1 MSTFSERLVN
11 AATLDV
17 ATYEEVEHDESALP
31 QAMLAV
37 VLASIAAGIGSA
49 EEFGIVEMV
58 TDSIG
63 ALIAWFVWALTVYVI
78 GTKLLPQ
85 PQTQANLGQLLR
97 TIGFASS
104 PGLLRVFG
112 IVPIIGWLVVLV
124 ASVWM
129 LVTLVVAVRQA
140 LDFTSTG
147 RAVGVCL
154 LGWLALVVT
163 SAVLGGLW
171 VFGVS

>member
-11 AATLDV
+11 AAKLDV

-31 QAMLAV
+31 QAMLTV
-37 VLASIAAGIGSA
+37 VLASIAAGIGAA
-49 EEFGIVEMV
+49 EEFSVIELV

-63 ALIAWFVWALTVYVI
+63 ALIAWFIWALTVYVI
-78 GTKLLPQ
+78 GTKILPQ
-85 PQTQANLGQLLR
+85 TQTQANLGQLLR

-112 IVPIIGWLVVLV
+112 IVPVIGWLVVLV

-129 LVTLVVAVRQA
+129 LATMVLAVRQA

-154 LGWLALVVT
+154 LGWLALIVT
-163 SAVLGGLW
+163 SVLLGGLW
-171 VFGVS
+171 VL

>member
-1 MSTFSERLVN
+1 MSTFGERLVN
-11 AATLDV
+11 AAKLDV

-31 QAMLAV
+31 QAMVAV

-49 EEFGIVEMV
+49 EDFGLIELA
-58 TDSIG
+58 TDSLG

-78 GTKLLPQ
+78 GTKLLPES
-85 PQTQANLGQLLR
+85 QTQADLGQLLR

-112 IVPIIGWLVVLV
+112 IVPLVGWLVVLV

-129 LVTLVVAVRQA
+129 LVTMVVAVRQA

-147 RAVGVCL
+147 RAIGVCIV
-154 LGWLALVVT
+154 GWLALIVT
-163 SAVLGGLW
+163 SAILGGLLAL
-171 VFGVS
+171 GTS

>member
-1 MSTFSERLVN
+1 MSTFSERLIN
-11 AATLDV
+11 AARLDV

-63 ALIAWFVWALTVYVI
+63 ALLSWFVWALTVYVI

-85 PQTQANLGQLLR
+85 PQTRADLGQLLR
-97 TIGFASS
+97 TIGFASA

-112 IVPIIGWLVVLV
+112 VVPLIGWLVVLV

-129 LVTLVVAVRQA
+129 LVTMVVAVRQA

-147 RAVGVCL
+147 RALAVCL
-154 LGWLALVVT
+154 VGWLALIVT
-163 SAVLGGLW
+163 SAILGGLW
-171 VFGVS
+171 VFGMS